1 MFMFVWLWAVSA
13 TLAPTQHLMT
23 MATQALDAQR
33 ATVEAVA
40 MPLMTLGWVDEDDAP
55 IF

>member
-1 MFMFVWLWAVSA
+1 MYMFVWFWAVASA
-13 TLAPTQHLMT
+13 FTPASIVSMS
-23 MATQALDAQR
+23 TQALEAQC

-40 MPLMTLGWVDEDDAP
+40 RPLMTLGWVDEDDAP

>member
-1 MFMFVWLWAVSA
+1 MIMFAWMLAVGSA
-13 TLAPTQHLMT
+13 FSPMSLMT
-23 MATQALDAQR
+23 MSAQAIEAQC

-40 MPLMTLGWVDEDDAP
+40 RPLMTLGWVDEDDAP